1 MFGKCLLNFKGPVW
15 DKVSP
20 NVRFER
26 RRTCVRAGSCFRHGW
41 ICWECIHCPKHS
53 YSAATLGKNKLDHTP
68 TTPVQEEL
76 KICSRGHEQCRQW
89 RSWLLLRNHRFLIL
103 MLAEENGSSCTASLR
118 PDSAGIKVQ
127 TLMCLYEE
135 LTTSCLKLCL
145 ISNKDKLG
153 VVFTSSSSS
162 SAWPDQQEQ
171 MMAVTPDCVN
181 TDAFTTTSP

>member
-53 YSAATLGKNKLDHTP
+53 YSAA
-68 TTPVQEEL
+68 
-76 KICSRGHEQCRQW
+76 KISWITHRPLQFRRSSRSAAEDMSSARQW

-103 MLAEENGSSCTASLR
+103 MLAEENGSSCTASLH

-135 LTTSCLKLCL
+135 LTTSRLKLCL

-153 VVFTSSSSS
+153 VVFTSSSS